1 MQDATRVL
9 RDVRDRTVIV
19 DALCGAMVGL
29 AVSLSSPQLEVL
41 AVEAQRS
48 VQQNLVDVHT
58 LLDLLRTAA
67 A

>member
-1 MQDATRVL
+1 MQDVTRVL
-9 RDVRDRTVIV
+9 RDVRDRSVIV
-19 DALCGAMVGL
+19 DALCGAMVAL
-29 AVSLSSPQLEVL
+29 SLSLSSPQLEVL

-48 VQQNLVDVHT
+48 VQQNLVDVNM